1 MCLVNS
7 KFKKKRNQFLFL
19 LSNIDLAG
27 TWLFLVESQKPVII
41 DKFAL
46 RLVISQY
53 NPEGKKP
60 GIR

>member
-7 KFKKKRNQFLFL
+7 KFKKKTKSIFI
-19 LSNIDLAG
+19 LSNIVLAG

-46 RLVISQY
+46 RLVIGQY